1 MLKKVS
7 LFIIGTA
14 FIVLLMANL
23 FITYIEDE
31 DQTNFQQLRDET
43 TYRHTRNG
51 DIVGFIDQHGARS
64 WQGIPYAAAPI
75 KDLRWKAPRPPQY
88 SYELLETLKP
98 ASPCP
103 QFSLSANRSEES
115 SLSRLVGN
123 EDCLYLNVW
132 SPPNAVKLPVMV
144 WIHGGGN
151 TIGNGG
157 SYSGASLA
165 TNREVV
171 VVTINYRLGVFGWFR
186 HPKLKSGDADDDS
199 GNYGTLDII
208 QSLKWVAENINEF
221 GGDPDNITIFGE
233 SAGGLNVLAM
243 VASPLAKDLF
253 HRAIVQSGGLSL
265 TPVTR
270 AENLSKDGG
279 HPFSSAEI
287 VSKLF
292 LNDGLAKN
300 PESAN
305 KYQDTISTNKL
316 TEYLYEKTPSEIFR
330 LFDSGGFGMISL
342 PDTFRDGHVIPDTT
356 SAELF
361 SDKEKHNMVPIV
373 LGTNRDEPSLFMFRD
388 PEFVDNYFGVI
399 PYLKNKSTYQQAV
412 RYGGLSWKVRG
423 VDDIA
428 EKMTRAGNPNV
439 FAYRFDWDEEP
450 SQYGFDLSIA
460 LGAAHALEIPFVF
473 GDFEGSLFS
482 GLYPNDEAQYQ
493 LSESMTSY
501 WTEFAYTGRPAKGRE
516 NNETYWASWKEND
529 QTTLILDTEKD
540 AGIRMIS
547 DQYSIISIKEAFLSD
562 QFENDEDKCR
572 LYKSTFRGEHF
583 IQSEYES
590 LTKSGCI

>member
-7 LFIIGTA
+7 FYIIGTA
-14 FIVLLMANL
+14 FAVLLTANL
-23 FITYIEDE
+23 FITYIDEEDRA
-31 DQTNFQQLRDET
+31 DSQQLRDET
-43 TYRHTRNG
+43 TYRHTQHG
-51 DIVGFIDQHGARS
+51 DIVGFIDKHGARS
-64 WQGIPYAAAPI
+64 WQGIPYASAPT
-75 KDLRWKAPRPPQY
+75 KDLRWKAPRPPEH

-98 ASPCP
+98 ANPCP
-103 QFSLSANRSEES
+103 QFTSPTNGSEEPS
-115 SLSRLVGN
+115 SRLVGN

-165 TNREVV
+165 VNREVV

-186 HPKLKSGDADDDS
+186 HPKLKSGDLDDDS

-208 QSLKWVAENINEF
+208 QSLKWIAQNISEF
-221 GGDPDNITIFGE
+221 GGDPDNVTIFGE
-233 SAGGLNVLAM
+233 SAGGFNVLAM
-243 VASPLAKDLF
+243 MASPLAKDLF
-253 HRAIVQSGGLSL
+253 HKAIVQSGGFNL
-265 TPVTR
+265 TPVNS
-270 AENLSKDGG
+270 AENLSNDGG

-292 LNDGLAKN
+292 VNDGLAEN
-300 PESAN
+300 LESAN
-305 KYQDTISTNKL
+305 KYQDAISTNKL
-316 TEYLYEKTPSEIFR
+316 AEYLYEKTPSEIFR
-330 LFDSGGFGMISL
+330 LFDGGSFGMISL
-342 PDTFRDGHVIPDTT
+342 PDTFGDGHVIPNVS

-361 SDKEKHNMVPIV
+361 SDSEKHNMVPII

-388 PEFVDNYFGVI
+388 PKFVDSYFGVI

-423 VDDIA
+423 VDSIA
-428 EKMTRAGNPNV
+428 DKMSRAGNSNV

-473 GDFEGSLFS
+473 GDFEGGLFS

-493 LSESMTSY
+493 LSESITSY

-516 NNETYWASWKEND
+516 KSEPYWASWKENN
-529 QTTLILDTEKD
+529 QTSLILDTKKD

-547 DQYSIISIKEAFLSD
+547 DHYTINGIKQAFLSD
-562 QFENDEDKCR
+562 QFENDNDKCS

-583 IQSEYES
+583 VESEYQS
-590 LTKSGCI
+590 LTESGCI